1 MPWQY
6 FFPFTLAQNFVRK
19 SSQKNFE
26 LDYTFLLEVSIKGN
40 VLSLTDDK
48 AKRCEINMRLGRIAA
63 TATAAYGKITG
74 RAKERLDENVKK
86 NPFV

>member
-6 FFPFTLAQNFVRK
+6 FIPFTVEQTFVRK

-26 LDYTFLLEVSIKGN
+26 LDHTFLLQVSIKGT
-40 VLSLTDDK
+40 VLSFTDEK

-63 TATAAYGKITG
+63 TATAA
-74 RAKERLDENVKK
+74 
-86 NPFV
+86 